1 MIYDIAVVGGGIVGL
16 ATALALL
23 TEQHVAS
30 VIVLEA
36 EKQVAAHQ
44 TGHNSGVIHA
54 GLYYRPGSLKARLCA
69 EGRTRLYAF
78 CQEHGIPCENTGK
91 LVVALT
97 PAEVPRLEALYER
110 GMANGLHLKRLAA
123 DELREYEPHVAGLAG
138 LWVQETGI
146 VDYGQVAEAYAHQVQ
161 MAGGRVRTNRR
172 IRRVRR
178 LPDRIVLETE
188 LEEIECRNLIAC
200 AGLQADR
207 VAQRCGVEPGVRIV
221 PFRGEYYT
229 IRPERRDLVRG
240 LVYPVPDP
248 QFPFLGV
255 HYTRRVDG
263 SIEAGPNAVLALRR
277 EGYGKLSFRAAD
289 AWSTLSYGGFWRL
302 AGRYWRTGGGE
313 IYRSFSRYAFWRALQ
328 RLTPDLEVEDLVPGG
343 AGVRAQALAPD
354 GKLVDDFHIV
364 SAYRQIH
371 ILNAP
376 SPAATASLAIG
387 SHVARLAG
395 ESFEG
400 LGS

>member
-23 TEQHVAS
+23 TEQQVAS

-36 EKQVAAHQ
+36 EKEVAAHQ

-54 GLYYRPGSLKARLCA
+54 GLYYRPGSLKAALCRT
-69 EGRTRLYAF
+69 GRQRLYAF
-78 CQEHGIPCENTGK
+78 CQELAIPHENCGK

-97 PAEVPRLEALYER
+97 PEELPRLEALYAR
-110 GMANGLHLKRLAA
+110 GTANGLQLKRLAA
-123 DELREYEPHVAGLAG
+123 DELRQYEPHVAGLAG
-138 LWVQETGI
+138 LWAPETGI
-146 VDYGQVAEAYAHQVQ
+146 VDYGQVAAAYAHQVQ

-172 IRRVRR
+172 IQRVQR

-207 VAQRCGVEPGVRIV
+207 FARRCGVEPGVRIV

-263 SIEAGPNAVLALRR
+263 SIEAGPNAVLALKR
-277 EGYGKLSFRAAD
+277 EGYGKLSFRPAD
-289 AWSTLSYGGFWRL
+289 VWSTLSYGGFWRL
-302 AGRYWRTGGGE
+302 AARYWRTGSAE
-313 IYRSFSRYAFWRALQ
+313 IYRSFSRYAFWRALR
-328 RLTPDLEVEDLVPGG
+328 RLTPDLAVDDLVPGG

-354 GKLVDDFHIV
+354 GSLLDDFHIV

-371 ILNAP
+371 VLNAP

-387 SHVARLAG
+387 SHVAQLAR
-395 ESFEG
+395 ETFE
-400 LGS
+400 L

>member
-23 TEQHVAS
+23 TEQQVAS

-54 GLYYRPGSLKARLCA
+54 GLYYRPGSLKAELCR
-69 EGRTRLYAF
+69 EGRQRLYTF
-78 CQEHGIPCENTGK
+78 CQEHAIPHENCGK

-97 PAEVPRLEALYER
+97 PAELQRLDALYER
-110 GMANGLHLKRLAA
+110 GVANGLQLKRLDAG
-123 DELREYEPHVAGLAG
+123 ELRAYEPHVAGLAG
-138 LWVQETGI
+138 LWAPETGI

-172 IRRVRR
+172 IQAVQRR
-178 LPDRIVLETE
+178 PDRFVLQTE
-188 LEEIECRNLIAC
+188 MEEIECRNLIAC

-207 VAQRCGVEPGVRIV
+207 FARRCGVDPGVRIV

-277 EGYGKLSFRAAD
+277 EGYGKFSFRPGD

-302 AGRYWRTGGGE
+302 AGRYWRTGSGE

-328 RLTPDLEVEDLVPGG
+328 RLTPDLEVDDLVPGG

-354 GKLVDDFHIV
+354 GKLLDDFHIV
-364 SAYRQIH
+364 EAYRQIH
-371 ILNAP
+371 VLNAP

-395 ESFEG
+395 ERFE
-400 LGS
+400 L